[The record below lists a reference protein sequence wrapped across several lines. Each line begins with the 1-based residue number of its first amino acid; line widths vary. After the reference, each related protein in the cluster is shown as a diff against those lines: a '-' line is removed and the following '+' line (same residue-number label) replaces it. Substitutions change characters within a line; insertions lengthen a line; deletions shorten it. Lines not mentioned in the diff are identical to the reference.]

1 VYLAQVV
8 LYSLQFW
15 YLFCNMSLIKLPRI
29 IFLLIW
35 HTLSSVTISSFFVPF
50 SNHVS
55 LSSQSSSVSISS
67 HILPCFCVTAFL
79 TGSYPD
85 ISIVWEFS
93 FTSVFRIV
101 CQILSSSILRTIPY
115 HVTVLF
121 FSYSKVFALKI
132 LFCVVFCVLQLY
144 YTHKRLLSAT
154 VNVCTNI
161 CLRYVHIS
169 IPYIHMNT

>member
-1 VYLAQVV
+1 MYLAQVV
-8 LYSLQFW
+8 LYSLQFR

-35 HTLSSVTISSFFVPF
+35 HTLSSVTIPSFLCALQQP
-50 SNHVS
+50 VS
-55 LSSQSSSVSISS
+55 LPTQSSSVSISS
-67 HILPCFCVTAFL
+67 HILPYFCVTAFL
-79 TGSYPD
+79 TGSHPD

-93 FTSVFRIV
+93 FTWVFRIV

-115 HVTVLF
+115 HVTVFF
-121 FSYSKVFALKI
+121 FSYSKVFTLNILFHI
-132 LFCVVFCVLQLY
+132 LFCVSQLY

-161 CLRYVHIS
+161 CLVYVHIS

>member
-1 VYLAQVV
+1 
-8 LYSLQFW
+8 
-15 YLFCNMSLIKLPRI
+15 
-29 IFLLIW
+29 
-35 HTLSSVTISSFFVPF
+35 VPF

-67 HILPCFCVTAFL
+67 HILPCFCLTAFL
-79 TGSYPD
+79 TGSHPD

-101 CQILSSSILRTIPY
+101 CQILSSFILRTIPY
-115 HVTVLF
+115 HATVLF
-121 FSYSKVFALKI
+121 FLYSKVFTLKI
-132 LFCVVFCVLQLY
+132 MCCVLFCVSQLY

-161 CLRYVHIS
+161 CLGYVYIS
-169 IPYIHMNT
+169 VPCEHCTIYSTFTSPQFVSNNYLFLNIVFLQWINYLMV